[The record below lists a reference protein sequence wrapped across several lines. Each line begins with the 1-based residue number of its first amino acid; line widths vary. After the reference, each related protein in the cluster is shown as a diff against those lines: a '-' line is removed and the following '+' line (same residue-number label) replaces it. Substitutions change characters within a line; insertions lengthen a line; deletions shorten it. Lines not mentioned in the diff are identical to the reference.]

1 MSAVKSGQAVGFY
14 LDISKEGKEGD
25 TRILSDTDK
34 HNAQKQYNLWQW
46 QTKITKSKADDK
58 STVEWELL

>member
-34 HNAQKQYNLWQW
+34 HNAQKQYNL
-46 QTKITKSKADDK
+46 
-58 STVEWELL
+58 